1 MPKKHLKYL
10 ITLCIHLALSFV
22 VLQASAQGNETFFK
36 FPITK
41 SGVYKIS
48 ANQLNNLGFSEIDAV
63 SVFGFPGMLPQK
75 LDSVNTTLREIPS
88 KVSDSQ
94 LLFYLEGPHQVAYE
108 NGALA
113 YHHHLYTDTLY
124 YLIGKKVMGNPINT
138 VQSGNSEGPGS
149 GGRVY
154 QVITQKWEQTNLLNS
169 GRNWFSAPIFSGGN
183 LQYAAQLPVN
193 ALNPVE
199 LTLKLMAQSLS
210 QATFSLSANGQ
221 LINQIN
227 IASVPNTTYGIKGRE
242 EIFSGSFSSNSSLG
256 INVLFQ
262 STDIN
267 ATGYLDYSIL
277 SIPFQAASLNRGI
290 YHQLQEQDVDVFPG
304 TTTIWNVSNPFDI
317 FEIQGKASLTSGE
330 KIAVFELNEIPS
342 INELKAIGMSLRNI
356 DPKPELLI
364 VTNSLLASQAERLSD
379 HKKSLGIASKVVIL
393 EDIYDQFGYGSKDIT
408 AIRNFLA
415 FHFHKDRKLKN
426 VMFFGKGTYDYKG
439 KQGGR
444 PNLVPT
450 YSSRNSL
457 NPLTTYSSDDYFGF
471 LEWGQGEWEESN
483 AGDEDLK
490 IGVGRIPA
498 INLAEAREMVNKIIS
513 YETGT
518 AISGDWKRNI
528 AFFADDGDNN
538 IHLKDAEAHAAFL
551 SENHPEFLIQKLY
564 LDRFEQV
571 RNGAVQSSPEARER
585 LKDTVKE
592 GVLLLNYIGHG
603 NETTLTAERVFTVS
617 DLNDWPETPYLPL
630 YVTATCE
637 FGRHD
642 SPLIRSAAEE
652 LLFVEK
658 KGAIGLL
665 TTGRPVFSSVNFTL
679 NKAFIETVFQK
690 PNGES
695 LDLGEIFRI
704 TKNNSQ
710 NGPFNRNFSLLGDP
724 SLKLAIPELET
735 RTTSIFDVRLE
746 VSTDTLKA
754 KQQVQITG
762 QVTDPLTGAVLSG
775 SNGNYE
781 IQITDKARTIK
792 SLGDESEP
800 AEFQEEQ
807 NLLFKGEGTITNGEF
822 VSNVF
827 IPRNIDYSV
836 GVGTVRIFAQLDN
849 SIDEAMGAVRIPI
862 TGTSTYQSSDNEGP
876 EIQMLF
882 GQDLTPAPNVTFP
895 SANIPMRILLEDI
908 SGINISSQ
916 NIGQDILLRINDRNP
931 IILNSDFIAK
941 GNGFQQGEIQTFL
954 TGLTEG
960 PNTIS
965 LEAWDNL
972 GNRSIKTE
980 IIDIKGSLELR
991 ILSHLTYPNPSS
1003 EKSNFVITHNRQSE
1017 NLFLELEVY
1026 SIQGGIIFKSA
1037 KRYLGADFLLDDFEW
1052 IFFRSKTKYPVKGT
1066 YIYRLLLTSEKD
1078 GSSDTKSG
1086 KIIIQ

>member
-1 MPKKHLKYL
+1 M
-10 ITLCIHLALSFV
+10 ALSFV
-22 VLQASAQGNETFFK
+22 VLQASAQGNESYFK
-36 FPITK
+36 FPVTK
-41 SGVYKIS
+41 SGVYKIPTV
-48 ANQLNNLGFSEIDAV
+48 QLNNLGFSEIDEV
-63 SVFGFPGMLPQK
+63 CVFGYPGMLPQK
-75 LDSVNTTLREIPS
+75 LDSVHTTLQEIPT
-88 KVSDSQ
+88 KVLDNQ
-94 LLFYLEGPHQVAYE
+94 LVFYLEGPHQVTYE
-108 NGALA
+108 NGTLA
-113 YHHHLYTDTLY
+113 YHHHLYADTLY
-124 YLIGKKVMGNPINT
+124 YLIGKKIKGNPINT
-138 VQSGNSEGPGS
+138 VQSGNSEDPNS
-149 GGRVY
+149 AGRMY
-154 QVITQKWEQTNLLNS
+154 QVFTEKWEQTNLLNS
-169 GRNWFSAPIFSGGN
+169 GRNWFSSPIFSGGTFPYTV
-183 LQYAAQLPVN
+183 QIPAN
-193 ALNPVE
+193 AINPVE

-210 QATFSLSANGQ
+210 PATFSINANGQ
-221 LINQIN
+221 LLDQIN
-227 IASVPNTTYGIKGRE
+227 IAAVPNTTYGIKGRE
-242 EIFSGSFSSNSSLG
+242 EIFSATFSTNSNLG
-256 INVLFQ
+256 LNVQFQ

-277 SIPFQAASLNRGI
+277 SIPFQAESLSSGI
-290 YHQLQEQDVDVFPG
+290 YLQLQEQVVDVFSG
-304 TTTIWNVSNPFDI
+304 NGTIWNVSNPFDI
-317 FEIQGKASLTSGE
+317 YEIQGTSSLASGE
-330 KIAVFELNEIPS
+330 KIAVFELNDVPV
-342 INELKAIGMSLRNI
+342 INELKSIGMSLRNI
-356 DPKPELLI
+356 DTKPELLI
-364 VTNSLLASQAERLSD
+364 VTNSLLESQAERLSA
-379 HKKSLGIASKVVIL
+379 HKNLIGISSQVVIL

-415 FHFHKDRKLKN
+415 FHYQKDKRLSN
-426 VMFFGKGTYDYKG
+426 VLFFGKGTYDYKG
-439 KQGGR
+439 KLGGR

-471 LEWGQGEWEESN
+471 LDWGQGEWVESN
-483 AGDEDLK
+483 AGDEDLR

-498 INLAEAREMVNKIIS
+498 INLVEAREMVNKIIS

-518 AISGDWKRNI
+518 AIRGDWKRNI

-538 IHLKDAEAHAAFL
+538 IHLRDAEAHAAFI

-564 LDRFEQV
+564 LDRFEQI

-585 LKDTVKE
+585 LKESIND

-617 DLNDWPETPYLPL
+617 DLQDWPENPYLPL
-630 YVTATCE
+630 FVTATCE

-652 LLFVEK
+652 LLFAQR

-695 LDLGEIFRI
+695 LDLGEIFLV

-735 RTTSIFDVRLE
+735 RTSSIFDVRLE
-746 VSTDTLKA
+746 VDTDTLKA

-775 SNGNYE
+775 SNGIYE
-781 IQITDKARTIK
+781 IQITDKPRTLK
-792 SLGDESEP
+792 TLGDESEP

-807 NLLFKGEGTITNGEF
+807 NLLFKGQGTITNGEF
-822 VSNVF
+822 VSNAF
-827 IPRNIDYSV
+827 IPRNIDYSM
-836 GVGTVRIFAQLDN
+836 GVGTVRIFAQLEN
-849 SIDEAMGAVRIPI
+849 GIDEAMGAIRIPI
-862 TGTSTYQSSDNEGP
+862 TGTSSYRSSDTEGP
-876 EIQMLF
+876 AIQMLY
-882 GQDLTPAPNVTFP
+882 GQELTPEPTITFP
-895 SANIPMRILLEDI
+895 SANIPLKILLEDI

-916 NIGQDILLRINDRNP
+916 NIGQDILLRINDSNP
-931 IILNSDFIAK
+931 IILNGDFIAK
-941 GNGFQQGEIQTFL
+941 ENNFQKGEIQTL
-954 TGLTEG
+954 MTGLKEG

-972 GNRSIKTE
+972 GNRSVKTE
-980 IIDIKGSLELR
+980 IIDIKGSLELK
-991 ILSHLTYPNPSS
+991 ILSHVVYPNPSS
-1003 EKSNFVITHNRQSE
+1003 EKSKFMITHNRQSE

-1026 SIQGGIIFKSA
+1026 SVQGGIIFKSA
-1037 KRYLGADFLLDDFEW
+1037 KRYLGADFLLEDFEW

-1066 YIYRLLLTSEKD
+1066 YIYRLVLTSEKN
-1078 GSSDTKSG
+1078 GSSDLKSG

>member
-1 MPKKHLKYL
+1 M
-10 ITLCIHLALSFV
+10 ALSFV
-22 VLQASAQGNETFFK
+22 VHQASAQDNNDFLK
-36 FPITK
+36 FPVTK
-41 SGVYKIS
+41 SGVYKIH
-48 ANQLNNLGFSEIDAV
+48 ATQLNNLGLPEINEV
-63 SVFGFPGMLPQK
+63 SVFGHPGMLPQK
-75 LDSVNTTLREIPS
+75 LDSINTTLREIPV
-88 KVSDSQ
+88 KVLDNQ
-94 LLFYLEGPHQVAYE
+94 LVFYVEGPHQVEFE
-108 NGALA
+108 NGTLA
-113 YHHHLYTDTLY
+113 YHHHLYADTLY
-124 YLIGKKVMGNPINT
+124 YLIGKKSKGNPINT
-138 VQSGNSEGPGS
+138 VSSGNSGEPNP

-154 QVITQKWEQTNLLNS
+154 QVKTQKWEQTNLLNS

-183 LQYAAQLPVN
+183 LQYSAQIPEN

-199 LTLKLMAQSLS
+199 LTLKLMAQSLNP
-210 QATFSLSANGQ
+210 ATFSINANGQ
-221 LINQIN
+221 ALDKIN
-227 IASVPNTTYGIKGRE
+227 ITGVPNTTYGIKGRE
-242 EIFSGSFSSNSSLG
+242 EIFSTSFSSSSNLAL
-256 INVLFQ
+256 NVQFQ

-277 SIPFQAASLNRGI
+277 SVPFLAASLSSGI
-290 YHQLQEQDVDVFPG
+290 YYQSQEQEVEVSSSDG
-304 TTTIWNVSNPFDI
+304 TIWNVSDPFDI
-317 FEIQGKASLTSGE
+317 YEIQGTASLKSGE
-330 KIAVFELNEIPS
+330 KIAVFNLNTIPVIS
-342 INELKAIGMSLRNI
+342 DLKSIGMSIRNI
-356 DPKPELLI
+356 DQKPDLFI
-364 VTNSLLASQAERLSD
+364 ITNSILATQAERLSA
-379 HKKSLGIASKVVIL
+379 HKKSIGIVSQVIIL

-415 FHFHKDRKLKN
+415 FHYHKDFRLQN
-426 VMFFGKGTYDYKG
+426 VLFFGKGTYDYKG
-439 KQGGR
+439 KLGGR
-444 PNLVPT
+444 PNLVPS

-471 LEWGQGEWEESN
+471 LDWGQGEWVESN
-483 AGDEDLK
+483 AGDEDLR

-498 INLAEAREMVNKIIS
+498 INIVEAREMVNKIIS
-513 YETGT
+513 YETGI

-538 IHLKDAEAHAAFL
+538 IHLRDAEAHAAFI
-551 SENHPEFLIQKLY
+551 SENHPEFLIKKLY

-571 RNGAVQSSPEARER
+571 RNGAVQSSPKAREG
-585 LKDTVKE
+585 LKESIKD

-617 DLNDWPETPYLPL
+617 DLNDWPENPYLPL
-630 YVTATCE
+630 FVTATCE

-652 LLFVEK
+652 LLFAEK

-724 SLKLAIPELET
+724 SLKLAVPELET

-746 VSTDTLKA
+746 VDTDTLKA
-754 KQQVQITG
+754 KQQVQIIG
-762 QVTDPLTGAVLSG
+762 QVTDPLTGSVLSG
-775 SNGNYE
+775 SNGEYE
-781 IQITDKARTIK
+781 IQITDKPRTLK
-792 SLGDESEP
+792 SLGDESEQT
-800 AEFQEEQ
+800 EFLEEQ
-807 NLLFKGEGTITNGEF
+807 NLLFKGQGTITNGEF

-827 IPRNIDYSV
+827 IPRNIDYSL
-836 GVGTVRIFAQLDN
+836 GVGTIRIFAQLEN
-849 SIDEAMGAVRIPI
+849 GIDEAMGAVRIPI
-862 TGTSTYQSSDNEGP
+862 TGTSTYQSSDTEGP
-876 EIQMLF
+876 AIQMLY
-882 GQDLTPAPNVTFP
+882 GQAMTPGPGSTFP
-895 SANIPMRILLEDI
+895 SANIPLRILLEDI

-916 NIGQDILLRINDRNP
+916 NIGQDILLRINDSNP
-931 IILNSDFIAK
+931 IILNGDFIAK
-941 GNGFQQGEIQTFL
+941 ENGFQKGEIQTL
-954 TGLTEG
+954 MTGLKEG
-960 PNTIS
+960 PNTVS

-980 IIDIKGSLELR
+980 IIDIKGSLELK
-991 ILSHLTYPNPSS
+991 ILSHVVYPNPSS
-1003 EKSNFVITHNRQSE
+1003 EKSKFMITHNRQSE

-1026 SIQGGIIFKSA
+1026 SVHGGIIFKSA

>member
-1 MPKKHLKYL
+1 M
-10 ITLCIHLALSFV
+10 ALSFV
-22 VLQASAQGNETFFK
+22 VLEASAQDNEAFFK
-36 FPITK
+36 FPVTK
-41 SGVYKIS
+41 SGVYKIPS
-48 ANQLNNLGFSEIDAV
+48 TQLNNLGFSDIDEV
-63 SVFGFPGMLPQK
+63 SVFGYPGMLPQK
-75 LDSVNTTLREIPS
+75 LDSINTNLQEIPS
-88 KVSDSQ
+88 MILDNQ
-94 LLFYLEGPHQVAYE
+94 LVFYIEGPHQVEFVDGGLTYR
-108 NGALA
+108 
-113 YHHHLYTDTLY
+113 HHLYTDTLY
-124 YLIGKKVMGNPINT
+124 YLIGKKEIGNPIHT
-138 VQSGNSEGPGS
+138 VQSGNSEEPNS
-149 GGRVY
+149 DERVY
-154 QVITQKWEQTNLLNS
+154 QVITEKWEQTNLLNS

-183 LQYAAQLPVN
+183 LQYTAQIPEN

-199 LTLKLMAQSLS
+199 IKLKLMAQSLS
-210 QATFSLSANGQ
+210 PATFSINANGQ
-221 LINQIN
+221 LLDQIS
-227 IASVPNTTYGIKGRE
+227 IAAVPNTTYGIKGRE
-242 EIFSGSFSSNSSLG
+242 ETFSTSFSTNSNLG
-256 INVLFQ
+256 LNVQFQ
-262 STDIN
+262 SNDIN

-277 SIPFQAASLNRGI
+277 IIPFQSSFLGSGI
-290 YHQLQEQDVDVFPG
+290 YYQLQEQDVVVSVDG
-304 TTTIWNVSNPFDI
+304 MLWNVSDPFDI
-317 FEIQGKASLTSGE
+317 YEIQGTASLASGE
-330 KIAVFELNEIPS
+330 KIAVFELNDIPEIK
-342 INELKAIGMSLRNI
+342 ELKSIGMSLRNI
-356 DPKPELLI
+356 DPKTELLI
-364 VTNSLLASQAERLSD
+364 VTNSILASQASRLSS
-379 HKKSLGIASKVVIL
+379 HKESIGISSKVVIL

-415 FHFHKDRKLKN
+415 FHFHNDRKLKN
-426 VMFFGKGTYDYKG
+426 VMFFGKGTFDYKD
-439 KQGGR
+439 KLGGR

-471 LEWGQGEWEESN
+471 LEWGQGEWTESN
-483 AGDEDLK
+483 SGDEDLK

-498 INLAEAREMVNKIIS
+498 INLAEAREMVNKIIL

-538 IHLKDAEAHAAFL
+538 IHLRDAEAHAGFL
-551 SENHPEFLIQKLY
+551 SENHPEFLIKKLY

-571 RNGAVQSSPEARER
+571 RNGAVQSSPEAKER
-585 LKDTVKE
+585 LKESIKD

-603 NETTLTAERVFTVS
+603 NETTLTAERIFTVS
-617 DLNDWPETPYLPL
+617 DLNDWPENPYLPL

-652 LLFVEK
+652 LLFAQR

-690 PNGES
+690 QNGES

-735 RTTSIFDVRLE
+735 TTTSIFDVRME
-746 VSTDTLKA
+746 MSTDTLKA

-775 SNGNYE
+775 SNGIYE
-781 IQITDKARTIK
+781 IQITDKSRTLK

-800 AEFQEEQ
+800 ADFQEEQ
-807 NLLFKGEGTITNGEF
+807 NLLFKGQGVINNGEF

-827 IPRNIDYSV
+827 IPRNIDYST

-849 SIDEAMGAVRIPI
+849 GIDEAMGAVRIPI
-862 TGTSTYQSSDNEGP
+862 TGTSNYQSPDKEGP
-876 EIQMLF
+876 VIQMLY
-882 GQDLTPAPNVTFP
+882 GQDLTPEPNTKFP
-895 SANIPMRILLEDI
+895 SANIPLKILLEDI

-931 IILNSDFIAK
+931 IILNGDFTAK
-941 GNGFQQGEIQTFL
+941 ENGFQKGDIQTL
-954 TGLTEG
+954 LIGLNEG

-980 IIDIKGSLELR
+980 IIDVKGSLELR
-991 ILSHLTYPNPSS
+991 ILSHSTYPNPTS
-1003 EKSNFVITHNRQSE
+1003 EKSKFIITHNRQSE
-1017 NLFLELEVY
+1017 NLFLEFEVY
-1026 SIQGGIIFKSA
+1026 SVQGGIIFKTA
-1037 KRYLGADFLLDDFEW
+1037 KRYLEADFLLEDFEW
-1052 IFFRSKTKYPVKGT
+1052 NFFHSKTKYPVKGT